1 MPPGPGGAPTDQ
13 VTSVGSETGV
23 NTMLTDLEEHIY
35 ASGIADMVESA
46 DVITQDSEKYVER
59 LLTLFRRFS
68 AIVAEAFSDDPRY
81 VLKQAL
87 TFQRRG
93 TLTTFLIRLALLVLH
108 GYGHYT
114 KRCRQIFGLY
124 INNCYASVSSPKNWG

>member
-1 MPPGPGGAPTDQ
+1 MSSKSRFSSKSGPDKPGLYNTQFWPQALLLYLCSLTALRCFPYRMPPGPGGAPTDQ

-81 VLKQAL
+81 LPN
-87 TFQRRG
+87 
-93 TLTTFLIRLALLVLH
+93 LA
-108 GYGHYT
+108 GHDLFE
-114 KRCRQIFGLY
+114 R
-124 INNCYASVSSPKNWG
+124 P